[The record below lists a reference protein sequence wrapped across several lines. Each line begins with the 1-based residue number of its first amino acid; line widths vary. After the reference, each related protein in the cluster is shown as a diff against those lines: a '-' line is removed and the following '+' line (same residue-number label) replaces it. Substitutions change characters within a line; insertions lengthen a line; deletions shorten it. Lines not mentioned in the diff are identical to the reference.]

1 MEIIEL
7 QQKRNKQR
15 LLITIT
21 CLFFVF
27 ACSNEKVVQGAVW
40 DGEADFMFITES
52 KMEMFYACNIPGNS
66 AYIGSLY
73 EVLRAE
79 TTTVIDRL
87 EVSKIEFDERSDG
100 LPYCRIWGKVTK
112 SDELSYLLAEQCKP
126 IYLD

>member
-7 QQKRNKQR
+7 QKERNKQR
-15 LLITIT
+15 LLITII

-27 ACSNEKVVQGAVW
+27 ACTNEKEVQGAVW
-40 DGEADFMFITES
+40 DGDADFMFITES
-52 KMEMFYACNIPGNS
+52 KMEMFYASKIPGNS

-73 EVLRAE
+73 EILRSE
-79 TTTVIDRL
+79 TTIVIDRL

-112 SDELSYLLAEQCKP
+112 SDELSYFLAEQCRP